1 MAGLLN
7 ISEMGALALHVSVEL
22 TLLREADPEVRLTVQ
37 EIADKLHASVHTLQK
52 VTRRLVAIGL
62 LEGTRG
68 ANGGLRLQADP
79 GEVTMLQ
86 IIEGIEGPLC
96 SNGCMFAKRVCPE
109 GACRFSG
116 LTGDL
121 ERKVRDYF
129 TSTTLADM
137 AVASPQAEPVE

>member
-1 MAGLLN
+1 MAGMLN
-7 ISEMGALALHVSVEL
+7 ISEMGSLALHVSVEL
-22 TLLREADPEVRLTVQ
+22 TLLRDTDPGARLTVQ

-52 VTRRLVAIGL
+52 VSRRLVAIGV

-79 GEVTMLQ
+79 KQITMLQ

-96 SNGCMFAKRVCPE
+96 PNGCMFAKRVCPE

-116 LTGDL
+116 VTGDL

-129 TSTTLADM
+129 TFTTLADL
-137 AVASPQAEPVE
+137 AVASPQAEPVQ